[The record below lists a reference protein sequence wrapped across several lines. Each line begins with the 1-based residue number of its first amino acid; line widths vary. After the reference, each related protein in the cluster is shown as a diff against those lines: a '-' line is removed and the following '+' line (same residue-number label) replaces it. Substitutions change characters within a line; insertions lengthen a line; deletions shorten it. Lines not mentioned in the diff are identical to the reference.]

1 MWLNQMVHSL
11 VSIYFESPQIGH
23 TIKASCINIQTV
35 DPEIGSILIFSRR
48 VLDQFPN
55 HIFKK
60 NFSYVIFYN
69 LTKFIVSLLLFL
81 DILGYI
87 CVLEIC
93 FLVCDVINF
102 EVNHIFLFKLFF
114 CITKIVR
121 TKFKN
126 FKNEKS
132 FDGDIKNIFHYL

>member
-1 MWLNQMVHSL
+1 MQLNQMVHSL
-11 VSIYFESPQIGH
+11 VSIYFGSPQLGH
-23 TIKASCINIQTV
+23 TIKASCINIQTI
-35 DPEIGSILIFSRR
+35 DPGSILIFSRR

-81 DILGYI
+81 DILGYM
-87 CVLEIC
+87 CVLVIC

-132 FDGDIKNIFHYL
+132 FDGDIKNIFHYF